1 MIHMFYIIYF
11 EYNHILFIFGYNHSN
26 IVFINLKIRLSAF
39 IDSTN
44 IEIGFLN
51 DDFLTKL

>member
-1 MIHMFYIIYF
+1 MFYIIYF